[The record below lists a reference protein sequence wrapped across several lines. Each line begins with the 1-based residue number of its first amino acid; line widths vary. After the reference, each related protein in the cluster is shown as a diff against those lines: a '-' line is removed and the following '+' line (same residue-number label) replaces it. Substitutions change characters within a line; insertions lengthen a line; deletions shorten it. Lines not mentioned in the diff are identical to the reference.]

1 MVLLKHR
8 EDVSKE
14 FPSEWGLFFFY
25 KKNMSTH
32 LMFKNVCFFCPRKMS
47 ICLKYNRD
55 SENVIKV
62 IEANKRGNHNG
73 YTR

>member
-1 MVLLKHR
+1 MVLLEHR
-8 EDVSKE
+8 KDVSKE
-14 FPSEWGLFFFY
+14 FLSEWGLFFY

-32 LMFKNVCFFCPRKMS
+32 LMFKNVCFLSPKMS

>member
-1 MVLLKHR
+1 MVLLEHR
-8 EDVSKE
+8 KDVSKE
-14 FPSEWGLFFFY
+14 FSVSGGSFFY

-32 LMFKNVCFFCPRKMS
+32 LMFKNVCFFCPPKMS